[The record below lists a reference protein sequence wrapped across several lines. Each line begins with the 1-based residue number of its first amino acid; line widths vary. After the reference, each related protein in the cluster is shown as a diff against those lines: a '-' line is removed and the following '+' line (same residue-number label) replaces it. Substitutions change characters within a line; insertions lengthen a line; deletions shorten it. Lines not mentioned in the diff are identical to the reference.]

1 MKRGAKYKL
10 IRPAIGKILKSI
22 PQLLILSYI
31 IFSFLTL
38 TNCTNR
44 HNNDDI
50 SYDQL
55 TQKNRETARQ
65 LMHQNKAELFDCK
78 QIDFI
83 LNKTVVADSTVTGTI
98 EKNGKY
104 FLKASINNSC
114 GEKIFA
120 MLNCPGKIYD
130 QYNNGRSNHI
140 ILAAKITKIEKVNPI
155 AEADSLDGKPVYLSG
170 NTSILLTGECLA
182 FEEIPVYS
190 IIN

>member
-1 MKRGAKYKL
+1 L
-10 IRPAIGKILKSI
+10 IRPAIGKILKGI

-65 LMHQNKAELFDCK
+65 LIHQNKAELFDCK

-83 LNKTVVADSTVTGTI
+83 LNKTIVADSTVTGTI
-98 EKNGKY
+98 EKNGKFY
-104 FLKASINNSC
+104 LKASINNSC
-114 GEKIFA
+114 GEKIFT
-120 MLNCPGKIYD
+120 MLNCSAEIYD
-130 QYNNGRSNHI
+130 QYNNGKSNHI
-140 ILAAKITKIEKVNPI
+140 ILTAKITKIEKVNSI
-155 AEADSLDGKPVYLSG
+155 EEADSLDGKSVYLSG
-170 NTSILLTGECLA
+170 GTSILLTGECLA
-182 FEEIPVYS
+182 FAEIPIYTGL
-190 IIN
+190 N